1 MPRVRAVYH
10 GHYNVRDQRGHF
22 VKPKTARGHLC
33 HHSCCNGSRVHP
45 EKLPVKISR
54 SYLRTLS
61 GPQLERELGEYINYA
76 DTHEQGMTQIIAELD
91 RRDESE
97 KRAEARKARADE
109 RRQQRQSEYKDE
121 VYRQW
126 LMAESETNG
135 YMLNKAGKKAD
146 IDERTLFTGP
156 EYRVA
161 KYASPEL
168 IEFFESHPRPTRASW
183 FGSAQS
189 RRTHL
194 SARNIG

>member
-61 GPQLERELGEYINYA
+61 GPQLETELGEYINYA
-76 DTHEQGMTQIIAELD
+76 DTHEEGMTQIIAELD

-109 RRQQRQSEYKDE
+109 RRKQRQAEYTDE

-156 EYRVA
+156 EHRVA

-189 RRTHL
+189 RRAHL
-194 SARNIG
+194 SARSIG